1 MSTPRRFAQSP
12 PDLLVLAF
20 STFVAIGIANAL
32 LGVAWPSVRDTFGLP
47 LDALAPFLFSST
59 AGFVV
64 GSITSGQLSAR
75 MGMRPFLSLNN
86 MLAAVGL
93 AGYVIAPTW
102 AIMVALA
109 FVSGWGAGGLD
120 TGLNIYVARK
130 HSVRTMNWMHA
141 SFGVGATL
149 GPLIMTWAIASQFGW
164 RAGYA
169 VAAVFHLLLGAA
181 FIVSKRASPQPLL
194 SSYEPLSS
202 SAGGAGSDEP
212 ERRAPAMQT
221 LRMPL
226 LWLSVLVFFLYTG
239 VEATAGQWTFT
250 LFTESRGIAVATAG
264 LATSVYW
271 GMLTL
276 GRIVLGAG
284 AERWG
289 IERLLRWS
297 MVGSVFA
304 SVLLALGGLWTG
316 LVGFGLLG
324 FALSTIFPTLTS
336 ETPRRVG
343 LRHMATAIG
352 LQTGAAS
359 IGFAVL
365 PGVAGFVAEGFGLES
380 IGWLLVGT
388 SVAMLVANE
397 TAAAMSRR
405 RHRAAAAAD

>member
-1 MSTPRRFAQSP
+1 MNGPRHLATRP
-12 PDLLVLAF
+12 PELLVLAF
-20 STFVAIGIANAL
+20 STFVAIGISNAL
-32 LGVAWPSVRDTFGLP
+32 LGVAWPSVRATFGLP
-47 LDALAPFLFSST
+47 LDALAPFLASST
-59 AGFVV
+59 AGFVL
-64 GSITSGQLSAR
+64 GSVTSGQLSAR
-75 MGMRPFLSLNN
+75 LGMRPFLFLHNV
-86 MLAAVGL
+86 LAAVGL

-102 AIMVALA
+102 AIMVGLA
-109 FVSGWGAGGLD
+109 FVAGWGAGGLD

-130 HSVRTMNWMHA
+130 HSVRIMNWMHA

-169 VAAVFHLLLGAA
+169 VAAAFHLVLGAA
-181 FIVSKRASPQPLL
+181 FLASRRASPQPVLPAHE
-194 SSYEPLSS
+194 SVSS
-202 SAGGAGSDEP
+202 SGGSTDP
-212 ERRAPAMQT
+212 DRRAPALRT

-226 LWLSVLVFFLYTG
+226 LWLSILIFFLYTG
-239 VEATAGQWTFT
+239 VESTAGQWGFT
-250 LFTESRGIAVATAG
+250 LFTESRGISVATAG

-276 GRIVLGAG
+276 GRVVLGAG

-297 MVGSVFA
+297 MVGT
-304 SVLLALGGLWTG
+304 VLATIMLAAGGAWVG
-316 LVGFGLLG
+316 LAGFGLLG

-343 LRHMATAIG
+343 LAHMATAIG

-365 PGVAGFVAEGFGLES
+365 PGVAGFVAERVGLES
-380 IGWLLVGT
+380 IGWILVGT
-388 SVAMLVANE
+388 AVAMLVANE
-397 TAAAMSRR
+397 LASAMSRR
-405 RHRAAAAAD
+405 TRQPAATAD